1 MLSLSNVCN
10 TEAKWKFH
18 IEWNNAFTF
27 ADIDRGRERI
37 QIKIFS
43 SSTFM
48 LTRARPHSTC
58 LHTIQMQRTLAKWML
73 MHPFVQVSTLDS
85 VIFHGHTQGNRMPL
99 KTVNRYSIKL
109 RWCHSTFFYAVC
121 ALLLKCAQPFCRAIE
136 REPTQLNDTYWMIVF
151 LKWITIISVYNFFR
165 SFVRSFFACNEPNNY
180 CVTEQCVVRFSLDSQ
195 LRCANNGQ
203 RND

>member
-1 MLSLSNVCN
+1 MEMLSLSNVCN

-43 SSTFM
+43 SSTSM

-73 MHPFVQVSTLDS
+73 MHPLVQVSTLDS
-85 VIFHGHTQGNRMPL
+85 VLFHGHTQGNKMPL

-109 RWCHSTFFYAVC
+109 RWCHSTFFLRGVC
-121 ALLLKCAQPFCRAIE
+121 IVIEVCTTILPRDWARTDSIEWHLLDDC
-136 REPTQLNDTYWMIVF
+136 VF
-151 LKWITIISVYNFFR
+151 KMNYNYICIQFFP
-165 SFVRSFFACNEPNNY
+165 FVRSFFLRMQWTKQLLCNRTMRGSIFARLP
-180 CVTEQCVVRFSLDSQ
+180 TLMR
-195 LRCANNGQ
+195 
-203 RND
+203 

>member
-1 MLSLSNVCN
+1 MEMLSLSNVCN

-18 IEWNNAFTF
+18 IEWNNALTF

-109 RWCHSTFFYAVC
+109 RWCHSTFFFTRCVHCYWSVHNHFA
-121 ALLLKCAQPFCRAIE
+121 ARLSENR
-136 REPTQLNDTYWMIVF
+136 LNWMTLIGWLCF
-151 LKWITIISVYNFFR
+151 
-165 SFVRSFFACNEPNNY
+165 
-180 CVTEQCVVRFSLDSQ
+180 
-195 LRCANNGQ
+195 
-203 RND
+203 